1 MLKIGL
7 IGCGTI
13 GQFLLEKIN
22 QEKVLQGYE
31 ITAIFDERDK
41 SAERLQDFSSR
52 YAVES
57 YSDLEEFLQSP
68 IDIVV
73 ECANLEFVQKHATRI
88 VESKDLLIISIGA
101 LANLSF
107 HQELAAK
114 VKESGRKVYLPTGAI
129 GGIDLVKAAN
139 VMGGL
144 EAVTLISRKPSDA
157 LSDELLT
164 EETVLFKGSAKDAIA
179 KFPKNA
185 NVAIALSLAGIGIEK
200 TYVQIVMDP
209 TIKRNIHMIEMQ
221 GDFGQAQVKI
231 ENNPS
236 PTNPKTSYLTALSI
250 LSALESLHVQICIG

>member
-7 IGCGTI
+7 IGCGSI

-31 ITAIFDERDK
+31 ITAILDEREK
-41 SAERLQDFSSR
+41 SFEKLQDFSTR
-52 YAVES
+52 YAVD
-57 YSDLEEFLQSP
+57 YYQDLDEFLKTS

-73 ECANLEFVQKHATRI
+73 ECVNIEFIEKYARHI
-88 VESKDLLIISIGA
+88 VEKKDLLMISIGA
-101 LANLSF
+101 LSNQSF
-107 HQELAAK
+107 HHKLAST

-144 EAVTLISRKPSDA
+144 ESVTLISRKPLDA

-164 EETVLFKGSAKDAIA
+164 EETVLFKGSAQEAIK

-185 NVAIALSLAGIGIEK
+185 NVAITLSLAGIGIEK
-200 TYVQIVMDP
+200 TLVQIIADP
-209 TIKRNIHMIEMQ
+209 RIDKNMHMIKMQ
-221 GDFGQAQVKI
+221 GDFGQAEIRI
-231 ENNPS
+231 ENKSS

-250 LSALESLHVQICIG
+250 LATLASLDRQIHIG

>member
-1 MLKIGL
+1 MKIGL

-31 ITAIFDERDK
+31 ITAIFDERKK
-41 SAERLQDFSSR
+41 SVEKLQDFSSR
-52 YAVES
+52 YAVDS
-57 YSDLEEFLQSP
+57 YQDLDEFLQSP
-68 IDIVV
+68 IDIVI
-73 ECANLEFVQKHATRI
+73 ECVNLEFVQKYATRI
-88 VESKDLLIISIGA
+88 VKSKDLLIISIGA

-107 HQELAAK
+107 YQELEAT

-144 EAVTLISRKPSDA
+144 DRVTLVSRKPSDA

-164 EETVLFKGSAKDAIA
+164 EETILFKGSAKDAIK

-200 TYVQIVMDP
+200 TYVQMIMDP

-221 GDFGQAQVKI
+221 GDFGHAQVKI

-250 LSALESLHVQICIG
+250 LSALEALHTQIRIG